1 MKSLKIKA
9 LLSVTAL
16 AVLTA
21 CSPLKGKEDT
31 VVAPELIK
39 KPEEKVEQ
47 KVVESAVATTAAVS
61 GKPDITPLAKEVNT
75 AALSKH
81 PFEDPTSLL
90 FTRVLYFDYDSS
102 SLNEES
108 RKVLAAHGEY
118 LARNQSAK
126 VSIEG
131 HTDERGTRE
140 YNMALG
146 DRRAQAVKQV
156 MLLQGA
162 KSSQL
167 ETVSYGEEQPADLG
181 HEESAWSKNRRAEL
195 NYLSR

>member
-1 MKSLKIKA
+1 MKTLKIKA
-9 LLSVTAL
+9 LFSVTAL
-16 AVLTA
+16 SVLTA

-31 VVAPELIK
+31 VVTPELIQ
-39 KPEEKVEQ
+39 KPEEKTEQ
-47 KVVESAVATTAAVS
+47 KVVSGADTSGVVS

-102 SLNEES
+102 SLSEES

-118 LARNQSAK
+118 LARNQTAK

-181 HEESAWSKNRRAEL
+181 HDESAWSKNRRAEL